1 MLGRGLSIEAIARRF
16 GKHPSTV
23 SYWMK
28 KYGLAAPGRKKHQ
41 AKGGIERDVLAGLV
55 ERGMTIA
62 EISTEV
68 GLSKATVR
76 HWLRRYGLR
85 TRNARGRRPQEVAQA
100 AKEAGLRALASTCPR
115 HGESEFVLEG
125 RGYYR
130 CKRCRSEAVARRRRK
145 VKTILVAEAGGRC
158 VRCGYDRNP
167 AALQF
172 HHLDPET
179 KRIALSAR
187 GIAYALDTVREEA
200 QKCVLLCATCH
211 AEVESG
217 DPVEPMDSAPIS

>member
-1 MLGRGLSIEAIARRF
+1 MLDRGLSIEAVGLHF
-16 GKHPSTV
+16 GKHASTV

-28 KYGLAAPGRKKHQ
+28 KHGLAAAGRQKH
-41 AKGGIERDVLAGLV
+41 APKGGVGQDVLAGLV

-62 EISTEV
+62 EISNEV

-85 TRNARGRRPQEVAQA
+85 TRNARGRRPQEAARA
-100 AKEAGLRALASTCPR
+100 AKEAGLRTVANICAR
-115 HGESEFVLEG
+115 HGETEFILEG

-145 VKTILVAEAGGRC
+145 VKTILVEEAGGRC

-172 HHLDPET
+172 HHLDPAT

-187 GIAYALDTVREEA
+187 GIAYALATVREEA
-200 QKCVLLCATCH
+200 QKCVLLCANCH
-211 AEVESG
+211 AEVENG
-217 DPVEPMDSAPIS
+217 NPAEQMHRAPIR